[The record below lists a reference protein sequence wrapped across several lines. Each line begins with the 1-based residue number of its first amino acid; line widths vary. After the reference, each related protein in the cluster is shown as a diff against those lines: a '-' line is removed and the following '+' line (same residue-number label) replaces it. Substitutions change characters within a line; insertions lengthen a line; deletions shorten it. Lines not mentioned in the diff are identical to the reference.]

1 MTSSRRAASLLLLLS
16 PLLAPV
22 APAQGW
28 TTSDGSTLPAPEGA
42 ALGAVGDP
50 GEVADALVEEAL
62 PPGGTGLALVVLRDG
77 EPVYAV
83 ARGLADL
90 EHGVP
95 CDAHTVFDM
104 ASLAKS
110 VTAAAAATL
119 VEKGALAL
127 DARVREL
134 LPELSEAY
142 APVRVEQLVHHTAG
156 VEDEDG
162 TLALAGWPERSQPS
176 FGDAVRLVGGLEH
189 LRFAPGTRHEYT
201 NGGYLLLAAAVERA
215 AGEPLPA
222 WAARCLF
229 APLGMTSA
237 RLVAAADELVPAR
250 AVGYALEDGR
260 PVARTPSA
268 HAGAGGFLCS
278 VTDLARWGEAL
289 RLGQGRTGAGL
300 GERVAERMRS
310 RGRLA
315 DGTQLDYAFG
325 LGRSGTGERTCW
337 AHAGTWP
344 GGQSA
349 LAFWPEAGLVV
360 AAASNSIEGGN
371 VRALVGRVADL
382 WLGPPA
388 KPEPSLAARGMVFID
403 QAQERPAASRAAADP
418 ARLAALEGVWE
429 MEDGITLL
437 LAREGERLLV
447 GFSSEP
453 SIELFP
459 LTGGGFVLS
468 SVGYELA
475 LDPDDRDVLR
485 LRRPAAGPRP
495 ASEVVGRRWR
505 PAPLDAAAA
514 ARIAG
519 DYRSDALGASYRVA
533 WRAGELWLEHPCHGV
548 LRMRPAGTDAY
559 TLAGALARLTLVRGA
574 DGSVAGFE
582 LEARSWSARAR
593 FTRT

>member
-1 MTSSRRAASLLLLLS
+1 MPTCRHAASPLLLSLLLV
-16 PLLAPV
+16 PA
-22 APAQGW
+22 ARAQGW
-28 TTSDGSTLPAPEGA
+28 TTSDGSTLAAPEGA
-42 ALGAVGDP
+42 MLGAVDDP
-50 GEVADALVEEAL
+50 GALADALVEAAL

-95 CDAHTVFDM
+95 CDADTVFDM

-119 VEKGALAL
+119 VEEGTLAL

-176 FGDAVRLVGGLEH
+176 FADAVRLVGGLEH

-215 AGEPLPA
+215 ADEPLPA
-222 WAARCLF
+222 WAARHLF

-237 RLVAAADELVPAR
+237 RLVAAPDELVPAR

-260 PVARTPSA
+260 PVARTPTA

-300 GERVAERMRS
+300 GDRVAERMRT

-371 VRALVGRVADL
+371 VRALVDRVAEL

-388 KPEPSLAARGMVFID
+388 RPEPSLAARGMVFID
-403 QAQERPAASRAAADP
+403 EVQERPAASRAVAADP

-447 GFSSEP
+447 GLSSEP

-459 LTGGGFVLS
+459 LPGGTFVLA

-495 ASEVVGRRWR
+495 ASEVAGRRWR

-519 DYRSDALGASYRVA
+519 VYRSDALGASYAVA

-548 LRMRPAGTDAY
+548 LRLRPAGTDAY

-582 LEARSWSARAR
+582 LEARSWGARAR